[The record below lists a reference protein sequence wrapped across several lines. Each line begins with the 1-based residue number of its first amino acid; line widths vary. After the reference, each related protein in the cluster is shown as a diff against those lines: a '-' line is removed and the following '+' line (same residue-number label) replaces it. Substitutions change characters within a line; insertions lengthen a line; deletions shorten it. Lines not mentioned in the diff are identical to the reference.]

1 MEETEETMSRSSE
14 EGEATVVDE
23 EKGFLPNESQAKHQ
37 PTRPAGL
44 SRKFWLSAA
53 INTGATAAIVFVNK
67 RIFET
72 ESLRHAQVAFA
83 AFHFAVTSALLYVIS
98 RPQIKMFEAKKV
110 DIVRIL
116 PLAMGMIFNVV
127 LPNASLAYSSIQFYQ
142 IMRVLV
148 TPCVALL
155 NFVLLRQTIS
165 SSAASTLIPVCVG
178 AGVISYFDTVPAGDT
193 QARGTTPFGVFFAFA
208 GVFATSIYTVWIKK
222 YHAVLDCTSMQL
234 LFTQAPVSVLLMAYI
249 IPFSDDITAWR
260 EVTWS
265 TLVLI
270 LLSGGL
276 ACLITVSQFIIIH
289 EAGPVSSTVVGHFKT
304 CFIILLSWVFGGRTF
319 SNGSLA
325 GIALALGGILSGQ
338 DIRESNVLRKE
349 GDQSTSEWMPRVP

>member
-1 MEETEETMSRSSE
+1 MTETEKMSRSSE
-14 EGEATVVDE
+14 ETEANVVDE
-23 EKGFLPNESQAKHQ
+23 EKGFLTNESAKHE
-37 PTRPAGL
+37 PTGPGGL

-98 RPQIKMFEAKKV
+98 RPRITMFEAKKV

-155 NFVLLRQTIS
+155 NFILLRVTIS
-165 SSAASTLIPVCVG
+165 TSTASTLIPVCVG
-178 AGVISYFDTVPAGDT
+178 AGVISYFDTVPAGDS
-193 QARGTTPFGVFFAFA
+193 QARGTTPLGVLFAFA

-234 LFTQAPVSVLLMAYI
+234 LFNQAPVSVLLMAYI

-265 TLVLI
+265 TLMLI

-276 ACLITVSQFIIIH
+276 ACLITISQFIIIH

-304 CFIILLSWVFGGRTF
+304 CFIILLSCLFGGRAF

-325 GIALALGGILSGQ
+325 GIALALGGIL
-338 DIRESNVLRKE
+338 
-349 GDQSTSEWMPRVP
+349 TYVP